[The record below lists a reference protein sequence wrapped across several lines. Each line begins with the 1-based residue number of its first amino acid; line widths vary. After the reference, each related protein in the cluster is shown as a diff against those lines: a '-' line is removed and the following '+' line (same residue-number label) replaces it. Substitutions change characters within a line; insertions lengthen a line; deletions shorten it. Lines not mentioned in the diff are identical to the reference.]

1 MPDIASKEKPHAAS
15 RDEERRE
22 ATLPAMRVRYYR
34 QMKPQRVYTVDVG
47 WQKSA
52 KPARGEVTVRL
63 IVAGAQVL
71 PSEQKMDASQP
82 NVRAVFYVT
91 PLAKG
96 WLRNQKLEVLSQGRK
111 VQEIPMASKVV
122 GQRFTWFLLL
132 CTFFVPWF
140 LTEFIKMSPMA
151 ETSRRKDDRIV
162 FRYVDKEVESY
173 IKDNVPA
180 MPAEL
185 KGTVVE
191 TWLLEGRS
199 AVAKGY
205 QKLVEISRV
214 VPIAFYTGAVLLAL
228 TLISAYLHKAKRR
241 QAYGKP
247 LQIAAAS

>member
-1 MPDIASKEKPHAAS
+1 MPDIASKGKPSAVS
-15 RDEERRE
+15 RDEERAE
-22 ATLPAMRVRYYR
+22 TALPALRVRYFR
-34 QMKPQRVYTVDVG
+34 QMKPQRVYTVEVA

-52 KPARGEVTVRL
+52 KPARGEITVRL

-71 PSEQKMDASQP
+71 PSEQAMDAAQP
-82 NVRAVFYVT
+82 TVRAVFYVT

-96 WLRNQKLEVLSQGRK
+96 WLRNQKLEVLSHGRK
-111 VQEIPMASKVV
+111 VQEIPMASKVAS
-122 GQRFTWFLLL
+122 QRFTWFLLL
-132 CTFFVPWF
+132 CTFLVPWF
-140 LTEFIKMSPMA
+140 LTEFVKMSPMA
-151 ETSRRKDDRIV
+151 ETTRRKDDRIV

-180 MPAEL
+180 MPPEL

-205 QKLVEISRV
+205 QKLVEVSRV

-241 QAYGKP
+241 QAVSKP
-247 LQIAAAS
+247 LQVAAAS